1 MSQVVDHIDHVKNL
15 VGIDHVGFGSDF
27 DRVGDTTPTG
37 LRNVSFYPNLI
48 AQLLDRGYN
57 EEEIEKICSEN
68 LLRVWSEV
76 ERVAAEF
83 QAEG

>member
-27 DRVGDTTPTG
+27 DGVGDTTPTG

-76 ERVAAEF
+76 ERVAAEL
-83 QAEG
+83 QDEG